1 MILCF
6 LFFFFS
12 HNEVL
17 LFLNLFI
24 FVTSISSLVVLNK
37 ENNMID
43 FSDVLKFSSD
53 KNSGTEYKNS
63 ILKKNILIYMAKFGE
78 VTIADLA
85 RELNVSVPSVT
96 KLVSELKEDGYLEDN
111 GKIETSGG
119 RRPNVFGLAA
129 DAFYFLGVDVRRR
142 RVDIALLDFQ
152 GNIIEKKEGIPFVLE
167 NTMAAFERI
176 CQEINHF
183 IDVSS
188 LGKDKIIGVGISLTG
203 RVDSNDGYSY
213 TYFNFNETP
222 LTDLF
227 EERLGIRAYIEND
240 SRAMAYAERIFG
252 VVKEEKNVL
261 FLNLGR
267 GIGVG
272 EMFDGKLYYGK
283 TGFAGELGHIPLLDN
298 EIICHCGKKG
308 CLETE
313 ASGIALEKM
322 FIEHLAAGET
332 SVLSEKWKSGEDIL
346 LYDIIEAANND
357 DVLSITL
364 IANIA
369 EKLGRGVGVLI
380 NLLNPDLV
388 VVGGSLSLVGDYLML
403 PLKMAINKYSL
414 SLVSKDT
421 KFKMSKLGET
431 ASVIGV
437 AMLVRAKILGFI

>member
-1 MILCF
+1 
-6 LFFFFS
+6 
-12 HNEVL
+12 
-17 LFLNLFI
+17 
-24 FVTSISSLVVLNK
+24 
-37 ENNMID
+37 MID

-53 KNSGTEYKNS
+53 KISGTEYKNS

-85 RELNVSVPSVT
+85 RELNISVPSVT
-96 KLVSELKEDGYLEDN
+96 KLVAELKEDGYLEDN

-142 RVDIALLDFQ
+142 RIDIALLDFQ

-167 NTMAAFERI
+167 NTMVAFEQI
-176 CQEINHF
+176 CQEINTF
-183 IDVSS
+183 IDESS
-188 LGKDKIIGVGISLTG
+188 LGKDKIIGVGVSLTG

-240 SRAMAYAERIFG
+240 SRAMVYAERIFG

-346 LYDIIEAANND
+346 LYDIIKAANND

-364 IANIA
+364 ISNIA

-437 AMLVRAKILGFI
+437 AMLVRAKILGVI

>member
-1 MILCF
+1 
-6 LFFFFS
+6 
-12 HNEVL
+12 
-17 LFLNLFI
+17 
-24 FVTSISSLVVLNK
+24 
-37 ENNMID
+37 
-43 FSDVLKFSSD
+43 
-53 KNSGTEYKNS
+53 
-63 ILKKNILIYMAKFGE
+63 MAKFGE

-96 KLVSELKEDGYLEDN
+96 KLVTELKEDGYLEDN

-142 RVDIALLDFQ
+142 RLDIALLDFQ

-167 NTMAAFERI
+167 NTMAAFEQI
-176 CQEINHF
+176 CLEINNF
-183 IDVSS
+183 IDESS
-188 LGKDKIIGVGISLTG
+188 LGKEKIIGVGISLTG

-227 EERLGIRAYIEND
+227 EERLGIRSYIEND
-240 SRAMAYAERIFG
+240 SRAMVYAEKIFG

-437 AMLVRAKILGFI
+437 AMLVRAKILGVI

>member
-167 NTMAAFERI
+167 NTMAAFEQI

>member
-1 MILCF
+1 
-6 LFFFFS
+6 
-12 HNEVL
+12 
-17 LFLNLFI
+17 
-24 FVTSISSLVVLNK
+24 
-37 ENNMID
+37 MID

-53 KNSGTEYKNS
+53 KISGTEYKNS

-96 KLVSELKEDGYLEDN
+96 KLVAELKEDGYLEDN

-142 RVDIALLDFQ
+142 RLDIALLDFQ

-167 NTMAAFERI
+167 NTMAAFEQI
-176 CQEINHF
+176 CLEINNF
-183 IDVSS
+183 IDESS
-188 LGKDKIIGVGISLTG
+188 LGKEKIIGVGISLTG

-227 EERLGIRAYIEND
+227 EERLGIRSYIEND
-240 SRAMAYAERIFG
+240 SRAMVYAEKIFG

-437 AMLVRAKILGFI
+437 AMLVRAKILGVI